1 MRASRFASPGP
12 SFAHPRRL
20 SGGVAALMFVLLA
33 SATCGA
39 SGVSPVASGHA
50 ALEVHGSS
58 SSDQVIARVSS
69 ASAPRSATDLAPGL
83 DDDRFVQELGVAH
96 RLWVLALE
104 AGRFELRDSRMRLL
118 ASERSTRPVLNH
130 AFSPAEGVYDQ
141 VFFLRFEAKQ
151 ENIGTQRILRARPDR
166 DAHWVLRRNKDGRD
180 GWSLLEVEPDEFE
193 QAAVEHAAA
202 RNLPREDAEE
212 DLDQELAALIE
223 WDAVHGPAE
232 EPPMA
237 AGDDA
242 RRLRDEGMELL
253 GRGEYAAALERLEAS
268 LKLMPD
274 TEVADR
280 AARLRTYLQLQ
291 GP

>member
-1 MRASRFASPGP
+1 MKAPQVRTPVSIWVAGVGATLVVLSALAGACHASETSAESPGFGLP
-12 SFAHPRRL
+12 EAGQSNGPDGVTV
-20 SGGVAALMFVLLA
+20 SGAA
-33 SATCGA
+33 
-39 SGVSPVASGHA
+39 
-50 ALEVHGSS
+50 
-58 SSDQVIARVSS
+58 
-69 ASAPRSATDLAPGL
+69 ASAPRSATALAPGL
-83 DDDRFVQELGVAH
+83 DDYRKVMDLGVTH
-96 RLWVLALE
+96 RLWVLTLE
-104 AGRFELRDSRMRLL
+104 AGRLELRDSRMRLL

-130 AFSPAEGVYDQ
+130 AFSPAEGVFDQ
-141 VFFLRFEAKQ
+141 VFFLRLEAEQ
-151 ENIGTQRILRARPDR
+151 EGIGTQRILRARPDR
-166 DAHWVLRRNKDGRD
+166 DAHWILRRNKDGRD

-202 RNLPREDAEE
+202 RDLPREDAEE

-223 WDAVHGPAE
+223 WDAVHGPAA